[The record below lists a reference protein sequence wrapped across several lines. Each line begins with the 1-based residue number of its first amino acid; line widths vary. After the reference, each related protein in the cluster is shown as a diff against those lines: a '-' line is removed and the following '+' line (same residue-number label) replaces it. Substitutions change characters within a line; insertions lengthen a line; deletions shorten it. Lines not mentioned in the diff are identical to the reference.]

1 MVPSPGTESIST
13 VPPASVMMP
22 WTVASPSPVPSPAS
36 FVVKNG
42 SKARSRDLRRHARA
56 VVADGQAHARLGP
69 GDADGERAAG
79 GHRVAGVDGEV
90 DEDLLE
96 LRTVG
101 QHRHE
106 VGPDG
111 DPQGD
116 PLAQC
121 AVQQPLE
128 VAREDAD
135 VEDLGLDDLPAAEH
149 EELARERGGPVGGAP
164 DLVDVVADPRVGRE
178 LALGEPHAGQDH
190 GEQVVE
196 VVRDAARELP
206 DGLQALGLREAPL
219 ELLARPRR
227 SARARSRRWRSSR
240 RRRSGPPRRAAGT
253 SEQEVVAVL
262 LAARPGDL
270 DEGLAQ
276 LAGRD
281 DLAVHLLAPGDPAGR
296 HDLRGA
302 MVQRALGGDPEQ
314 LLPAAVDE
322 QVPLLEVLDED
333 ERRGVVDD
341 RLQARLGGPPLG
353 LGPAALGDV
362 DELAEEVQRPL
373 AVAVH
378 ERDVHERADDVP
390 VGVHEPALDRVR
402 AAAAREQ
409 LLQQRPVEVLVGR
422 VADLGELERADVL
435 LAAAEH
441 LRQRAVQAQ
450 PAAVEVDERHADRRV
465 VEGAAEELLGGP
477 QRVLDAPAL
486 RDVLGRAAHDRRAAL
501 VVEHDLAARVDHP
514 RLLVGPDDPVV
525 QRPAAALGHG
535 RLDDPGHAGAVV
547 LVDLVEVA
555 AVGAGQAVRPHPV
568 DPVELVG
575 PHDVVG
581 GQVPLPAAEPG
592 DLLGL
597 GELGLVGRQP
607 GGLGAAGRDV
617 EDLEDVVERDVA
629 RVADGRRADEHDR
642 LRAVGAPQA
651 RLALGADLVVAG
663 HALGGPRAALL
674 APHDHVGQAQAGQ
687 LGHVDPEDAP
697 ERVVA
702 ALDPALDVHDGHAQ
716 RRAREG
722 VDEALR
728 VGLLQAGH
736 VAPDGVQETALAVE
750 HGLRLEPAARAVAA
764 HDPEAEA
771 LVCAALRELGE
782 ARADRVGVLGVDDVE
797 ERAAHDL
804 LRGAADELERRRV
817 GQPHHAVDA
826 DDGHRVVREGEQAR
840 LGRVGRAVRGRR
852 VGHLRP
858 VAGDGRRRTRVEA
871 APVGV
876 GEPMERPSGATN
888 GRMRAP
894 DGGAGRAGRRA
905 PTRPVGCGAQWP
917 PTHARPMPR
926 PRSRSTS

>member
-1 MVPSPGTESIST
+1 MKMSVGALSMIACRRAWAARRSAS
-13 VPPASVMMP
+13 ARRRSVMSTS
-22 WTVASPSPVPSPAS
+22 WQRKYSGRSPSPCMSETCMSALMTCPSACMSRRSIAYERRRPAS
-36 FVVKNG
+36 SSCSSGRSRCSSAGWLISASWSARMSCSLRPSICDSARFRRSQRPSRSMSAMPIG
-42 SKARSRDLRRHARA
+42 ASSKARRKS
-56 VVADGQAHARLGP
+56 
-69 GDADGERAAG
+69 
-79 GHRVAGVDGEV
+79 
-90 DEDLLE
+90 
-96 LRTVG
+96 
-101 QHRHE
+101 
-106 VGPDG
+106 
-111 DPQGD
+111 
-116 PLAQC
+116 C
-121 AVQQPLE
+121 S
-128 VAREDAD
+128 
-135 VEDLGLDDLPAAEH
+135 
-149 EELARERGGPVGGAP
+149 
-164 DLVDVVADPRVGRE
+164 
-178 LALGEPHAGQDH
+178 
-190 GEQVVE
+190 
-196 VVRDAARELP
+196 AARSASSTRRLSVTSW
-206 DGLQALGLREAPL
+206 AV
-219 ELLARPRR
+219 PR
-227 SARARSRRWRSSR
+227 
-240 RRRSGPPRRAAGT
+240 T
-253 SEQEVVAVL
+253 I
-262 LAARPGDL
+262 
-270 DEGLAQ
+270 
-276 LAGRD
+276 AGR
-281 DLAVHLLAPGDPAGR
+281 
-296 HDLRGA
+296 
-302 MVQRALGGDPEQ
+302 
-314 LLPAAVDE
+314 
-322 QVPLLEVLDED
+322 
-333 ERRGVVDD
+333 
-341 RLQARLGGPPLG
+341 
-353 LGPAALGDV
+353 
-362 DELAEEVQRPL
+362 
-373 AVAVH
+373 
-378 ERDVHERADDVP
+378 
-390 VGVHEPALDRVR
+390 
-402 AAAAREQ
+402 
-409 LLQQRPVEVLVGR
+409 
-422 VADLGELERADVL
+422 
-435 LAAAEH
+435 
-441 LRQRAVQAQ
+441 
-450 PAAVEVDERHADRRV
+450 
-465 VEGAAEELLGGP
+465 
-477 QRVLDAPAL
+477 
-486 RDVLGRAAHDRRAAL
+486 AL

-642 LRAVGAPQA
+642 LRAVGAPQP

-702 ALDPALDVHDGHAQ
+702 ALDPPLDVHDGHAQ
-716 RRAREG
+716 RRAGEG

-736 VAPDGVQETALAVE
+736 VASDGEQATVLAVE

-771 LVCAALRELGE
+771 PVRAALRELGE
-782 ARADRVGVLGVDDVE
+782 ARADRLGVLRIDDVE

-804 LRGAADELERRRV
+804 LRRAADELERRRV
-817 GQPHHAVDA
+817 GQLHHAVDP